1 MVKFL
6 NMKGVLS
13 FLSVLDNSL
22 QQLWMFIILVKS
34 MYFLNIKHC
43 VIVTCVFFA
52 FAFVFLKKIIPIY
65 FLKNVEIIQH
75 KKEHVDCFLSF
86 VDYEEL
92 SIDIY
97 LIFCSK
103 Y

>member
-1 MVKFL
+1 ML
-6 NMKGVLS
+6 
-13 FLSVLDNSL
+13 
-22 QQLWMFIILVKS
+22 IL
-34 MYFLNIKHC
+34 FKHLC
-43 VIVTCVFFA
+43 FF
-52 FAFVFLKKIIPIY
+52 KKNKLGLI
-65 FLKNVEIIQH
+65 FFKNVEIIQH